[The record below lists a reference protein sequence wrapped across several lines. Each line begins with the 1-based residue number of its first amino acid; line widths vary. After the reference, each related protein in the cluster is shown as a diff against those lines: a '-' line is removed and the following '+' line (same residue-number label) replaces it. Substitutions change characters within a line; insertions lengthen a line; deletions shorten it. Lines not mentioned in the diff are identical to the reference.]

1 MNTLLCPVSD
11 EKVNEKIVRFTALIT
26 FLIALGFIYKPNILL
41 VAFLAFDFYAR
52 GFGISSFSILALT
65 GSGLKNYI
73 PFRSKIID
81 KAPKIFAARIG
92 FILSLLAI
100 VLLLSNA
107 VLASQITIVILAFFA
122 FLEWAA
128 GFCMGCYIYSW
139 IILPYFNKP

>member
-1 MNTLLCPVSD
+1 MNNILCPVSD
-11 EKVNEKIVRFTALIT
+11 EKVNEKIVRFTALLT
-26 FLIALGFIYKPNILL
+26 FLIALFFIFKPNILL
-41 VAFLAFDFYAR
+41 VLFLAFDFYSR
-52 GFGISSFSILALT
+52 GFGTSRTSILALT
-65 GSGLKNYI
+65 GSGLKDYI

-92 FILSLLAI
+92 FILSLLSI

-107 VLASQITIVILAFFA
+107 ILASQITIVVLAFFA

-139 IILPYFNKP
+139 IVLPFFTKP